1 MLNHW
6 MTHLKGYVFVE
17 LTGVY
22 TERLL
27 NACLHNG
34 LAIWSVRKMGEDR
47 IGFHI
52 ALGDIVMLKR
62 LRKQYECK
70 LYFKRRYGIPFLLMK
85 MKKRS
90 GFTLGLLSFF
100 VLMLVC
106 SQMVW
111 GIQVKG
117 GSPKIAN
124 EVQQAAT
131 ELGIKRGTFQAQ
143 LPPVEKIQ
151 QEIQQR
157 VTDATWI
164 GVRQKGTIYEFEIV
178 EHQLPEEAELL
189 SPRHL
194 VASKKAVIYKMFVEH
209 GHPEV
214 KVNDYVMPGDL
225 LVSGTIGTKEDR
237 MQTVP
242 AKGQVLGEIWYTSKV
257 SVPLEASFT
266 TLTGKHSSRYSLTYN
281 DWRLPIWGFGK
292 PDYPEVQEFE
302 KEKSLDLFGWE
313 FPISLT
319 HKEIHETY
327 SFNRTYTEE
336 EAKQVGME
344 QAEHELRE
352 QLPDDAEILSG
363 KLLHEAVDNG
373 KVNLS
378 IHYQVIEDI
387 AKEKP
392 IIQGD

>member
-1 MLNHW
+1 
-6 MTHLKGYVFVE
+6 
-17 LTGVY
+17 
-22 TERLL
+22 
-27 NACLHNG
+27 
-34 LAIWSVRKMGEDR
+34 
-47 IGFHI
+47 
-52 ALGDIVMLKR
+52 
-62 LRKQYECK
+62 
-70 LYFKRRYGIPFLLMK
+70 
-85 MKKRS
+85 
-90 GFTLGLLSFF
+90 
-100 VLMLVC
+100 
-106 SQMVW
+106 
-111 GIQVKG
+111 
-117 GSPKIAN
+117 
-124 EVQQAAT
+124 
-131 ELGIKRGTFQAQ
+131 
-143 LPPVEKIQ
+143 
-151 QEIQQR
+151 
-157 VTDATWI
+157 
-164 GVRQKGTIYEFEIV
+164 
-178 EHQLPEEAELL
+178 
-189 SPRHL
+189 
-194 VASKKAVIYKMFVEH
+194 MFVEH

-281 DWRLPIWGFGK
+281 DWRFPIWGFGK
-292 PDYPEVQEFE
+292 PDYPEIQEFE

-373 KVNLS
+373 KVNLT